1 MDQICRSTPIPAS
14 LLKNMMKMMKKVVI
28 VLVLMTC
35 LFCSCG
41 NRNNA
46 EAPILNENGKEEI
59 VLCDLGVSGYM
70 QNAIVSYN
78 KQSDKYEVVVR
89 ERLEGVSTD
98 DFRRN
103 IQLELTNGKGPDIL
117 FFNCFTDCNIFP
129 CAEDGYLMDVTDFL
143 NEQTDI
149 IDIAKGYN
157 ELNGRIYAV
166 PVNMVIH
173 TVCTFERY
181 EIEQKDNTLKYWMTL
196 TEDTNTEFD
205 WNGVNLLRM
214 LGVGVDGIQLF
225 VDEENGKSNFEQ
237 KEFVELLEFAKKYG
251 YKDIGETIRERVASG
266 KQIFWE
272 TSIQSFEQFW
282 FQEAAF
288 KELPSYIGYP
298 TNQGGRHKLSCLS
311 YAINNASKHKDGALD
326 FLSFLL
332 SDEQQ
337 QLSLIDVEG
346 FPVRKSILTKL
357 WDEALQEPYTGD
369 AENKKTLAYSVRG
382 VYYEP
387 RKMNEEEAAI
397 FWEMLNNP
405 LYNYNYNPICE
416 IVAEE
421 THPFFNDKK
430 AAEEVAKVIDNRVQL
445 YLNETN

>member
-1 MDQICRSTPIPAS
+1 MRKSI
-14 LLKNMMKMMKKVVI
+14 I
-28 VLVLMTC
+28 VLILMTF

-41 NRNNA
+41 KSNNDA
-46 EAPILNENGKEEI
+46 APILNENGKEEI
-59 VLCDLGVSGYM
+59 VLSISRMPAYM
-70 QNAIVSYN
+70 ENVIVNYN
-78 KQSDKYEVVVR
+78 KQSDKYEIVVR
-89 ERLEGVSTD
+89 ECPEDISVY

-103 IQLELTNGKGPDIL
+103 IQLEITTGKGPDIL
-117 FFNCFTDCNIFP
+117 FFASFTDCNMFP

-149 IDIAKGYN
+149 IDIAKGYT
-157 ELNGRIYAV
+157 EVDGRIYAV
-166 PVNMVIH
+166 PINMAIH

-181 EIEQKDNTLKYWMTL
+181 DVEQKDNTLEYWMTL
-196 TEDTNTEFD
+196 TEDTNTEYGRK
-205 WNGVNLLRM
+205 NASLLEM

-225 VDEENGKSNFEQ
+225 VDEENAKSNFEQ

-251 YKDIGETIRERVASG
+251 YKDIGESIPERAASG

-272 TSIQSFEQFW
+272 ITIQNFNKFW

-298 TNQGGRHKLSCLS
+298 TNQGGRHKLTCKS

-332 SDEQQ
+332 SDEEQW
-337 QLSLIDVEG
+337 IYFNNGEG
-346 FPVRKSILTKL
+346 FPVQKSVLTQL
-357 WDEALQEPYTGD
+357 WEEALQRSYTTDDETIGH
-369 AENKKTLAYSVRG
+369 EELG

-387 RKMNEEEAAI
+387 RKMKEEEAAI

-405 LYNYNYNPICE
+405 LYNYNYNPIRE

-421 THPFFNDKK
+421 TQPFFDGNKT
-430 AAEEVAKVIDNRVQL
+430 AEEVAKVIDNRVQIYL
-445 YLNETN
+445 YETN

>member
-1 MDQICRSTPIPAS
+1 
-14 LLKNMMKMMKKVVI
+14 MKKIII
-28 VLVLMTC
+28 VLALITC

-41 NRNNA
+41 NSKNA
-46 EAPILNENGKEEI
+46 EVPVLNENGKEEI
-59 VLCDLGVSGYM
+59 ILCDLGISVYM
-70 QNAIVSYN
+70 ENAIVNYN

-89 ERLEGVSTD
+89 ECPEDISIY

-103 IQLELTNGKGPDIL
+103 IQLELTTGKGPDIL
-117 FFNCFTDCNIFP
+117 CYNCFTDCNMFP
-129 CAEDGYLMDVTDFL
+129 CAKDGYLMDVTDFL

-149 IDIAKGYN
+149 IDIAKGYT

-166 PVNMVIH
+166 PMNMSIQ

-205 WNGVNLLRM
+205 WNGILLLKM
-214 LGVGVDGIQLF
+214 LGIGVDGIQLF

-237 KEFVELLEFAKKYG
+237 KEFIELLEFAKKYG
-251 YKDIGETIRERVASG
+251 YKDIGETIPERVASG

-272 TSIQSFEQFW
+272 TSIQSFQQFW

-288 KELPSYIGYP
+288 KESPSYIGYP
-298 TNQGGRHKLSCLS
+298 TNQGGKHKFSCLS
-311 YAINNASKHKDGALD
+311 YAINDASKHKDGTLD

-332 SDEQQ
+332 TDEQQ
-337 QLSLIDVEG
+337 RLSFNGGDG

-357 WDEALQEPYTGD
+357 WDEALQEPYTGMP
-369 AENKKTLAYSVRG
+369 ENEKLLGYQSKG

-387 RKMNEEEAAI
+387 RKMKEEEEAM
-397 FWEMLNNP
+397 FWKMLNNP
-405 LYNYNYNPICE
+405 LYNYRYNPIRE

-421 THPFFNDKK
+421 TQPFFDDIKT
-430 AAEEVAKVIDNRVQL
+430 AEEVAKIIDNRVQIYL
-445 YLNETN
+445 YETN